1 MTGNELT
8 YIEVEDIKE
17 TPAASVFE
25 RCKIQSK
32 FLTVTAWYLS
42 HFGRLSPDIWWGYQ
56 FGYYALCLLPIVALT
71 FSIDV
76 LAMVI
81 KGAVIVAKTIALK
94 AIDLAFMA
102 AGKVAGV
109 LGIAFALFLI
119 VMFCY
124 NQGWDGCKECYKNI
138 VEWLGNVLK

>member
-1 MTGNELT
+1 MASNELT

-25 RCKIQSK
+25 RCDVQSK
-32 FLTVTAWYLS
+32 FLSVTAWYLS

-56 FGYYALCLLPIVALT
+56 FAYYALCLLPIIALT

-81 KGAVIVAKTIALK
+81 KGAVIVAKAIALK
-94 AIDLAFMA
+94 AIDLTFMA

-124 NQGWDGCKECYKNI
+124 NEGWEGCKETYRDIIEWVKNA
-138 VEWLGNVLK
+138 LK

>member
-17 TPAASVFE
+17 TPSASVFE
-25 RCKIQSK
+25 RCEIQSK

-56 FGYYALCLLPIVALT
+56 FAYYALCLLPIVALT

-81 KGAVIVAKTIALK
+81 KGAVIVAKAIALK
-94 AIDLAFMA
+94 AIDLTFMA

>member
-1 MTGNELT
+1 MASNELT
-8 YIEVEDIKE
+8 YIEVEDVTE
-17 TPAASVFE
+17 TPSASVFE
-25 RCKIQSK
+25 RCEIQSK

-42 HFGRLSPDIWWGYQ
+42 HFGKLSPDIWWGYQ
-56 FGYYALCLLPIVALT
+56 FGYYVLCLLPIITLT

-81 KGAVIVAKTIALK
+81 KGAVIVAKAIALK
-94 AIDLAFMA
+94 AIDLTFMA

-138 VEWLGNVLK
+138 VEWLGSVLK

>member
-1 MTGNELT
+1 MASNELT

-25 RCKIQSK
+25 RCDVQSK
-32 FLTVTAWYLS
+32 FLSVTAWYLS

-56 FGYYALCLLPIVALT
+56 FAYYALCLLPIVALT

-81 KGAVIVAKTIALK
+81 KGAVIVAKAIALK
-94 AIDLAFMA
+94 AIDLTFMA

-124 NQGWDGCKECYKNI
+124 NEGWEGCKETYRDIIEWVKNA
-138 VEWLGNVLK
+138 LK

>member
-1 MTGNELT
+1 MASNELT
-8 YIEVEDIKE
+8 YIEVEGVTE
-17 TPAASVFE
+17 TPSASAFE
-25 RCKIQSK
+25 RCEIQSK

-56 FGYYALCLLPIVALT
+56 FAYYALCLLPIIALT

-81 KGAVIVAKTIALK
+81 KGAVIVAKAIALK
-94 AIDLAFMA
+94 AIDLTFMA

>member
-25 RCKIQSK
+25 RCDVQSK
-32 FLTVTAWYLS
+32 FLSVTAWYLS

-56 FGYYALCLLPIVALT
+56 FGYYALCLLPIIALT

-81 KGAVIVAKTIALK
+81 KGAVIVVKAIALK
-94 AIDLAFMA
+94 AIDLTFMT
-102 AGKVAGV
+102 AGKIAGV
-109 LGIAFALFLI
+109 LGIAFALYLI

-124 NQGWDGCKECYKNI
+124 NQGWDGCKECYNNI

>member
-1 MTGNELT
+1 MASNELT

-25 RCKIQSK
+25 RCDVQSK
-32 FLTVTAWYLS
+32 FLSVTAWYLS

-56 FGYYALCLLPIVALT
+56 FAYYALCLLPIIALT

-81 KGAVIVAKTIALK
+81 KGAVIVAKAIALK
-94 AIDLAFMA
+94 AIDLTFMA

-124 NQGWDGCKECYKNI
+124 NQGWDGMKQTYFDIIEWVKNA
-138 VEWLGNVLK
+138 LK

>member
-1 MTGNELT
+1 MANELT

-25 RCKIQSK
+25 RCDVQSK
-32 FLTVTAWYLS
+32 FLSVTAWYLS

-56 FGYYALCLLPIVALT
+56 FAYYALCLLPIVALT

-81 KGAVIVAKTIALK
+81 KGAVIVAKAIALK
-94 AIDLAFMA
+94 AIDLTFMA

-124 NQGWDGCKECYKNI
+124 NEGWDGCKECYKNI
-138 VEWLGNVLK
+138 VEWLGSVLK

>member
-1 MTGNELT
+1 MASNELT

-17 TPAASVFE
+17 TPAASVFD
-25 RCKIQSK
+25 RCEIQSK

-56 FGYYALCLLPIVALT
+56 FAYYALCLLPIVALT

-81 KGAVIVAKTIALK
+81 KGAVIVAKAIALK
-94 AIDLAFMA
+94 AIDLTFMA

-109 LGIAFALFLI
+109 LGIAFGLFLFL
-119 VMFCY
+119 MFCY

>member
-1 MTGNELT
+1 MASNELT

-25 RCKIQSK
+25 RCDVQSK
-32 FLTVTAWYLS
+32 FLSVTAWYLS

-56 FGYYALCLLPIVALT
+56 FAYYALCLLPIVALT

-81 KGAVIVAKTIALK
+81 KGAVIVAKAIALK
-94 AIDLAFMA
+94 AIDLTFMA
-102 AGKVAGV
+102 AGKIAGV

-124 NQGWDGCKECYKNI
+124 NEGWDGCKETYRDI
-138 VEWLGNVLK
+138 IEWVKNVLK

>member
-1 MTGNELT
+1 MASNELT
-8 YIEVEDIKE
+8 YIEVENIKE

-25 RCKIQSK
+25 RCEIQSK
-32 FLTVTAWYLS
+32 FLTVTTWYLS
-42 HFGRLSPDIWWGYQ
+42 HFGKLSHDIWWGYQ
-56 FGYYALCLLPIVALT
+56 FGYYGLCLLPIIALT

-81 KGAVIVAKTIALK
+81 KGAVIVAKAIALK
-94 AIDLAFMA
+94 AIDLTFMA

-124 NQGWDGCKECYKNI
+124 NQGWEGCKECYKNI

>member
-1 MTGNELT
+1 MASNELT

-25 RCKIQSK
+25 RCDVQSK
-32 FLTVTAWYLS
+32 FLSVTAWYLS

-56 FGYYALCLLPIVALT
+56 FAYYALCLLPIVALT

-81 KGAVIVAKTIALK
+81 KGAVIVAKVTALK
-94 AIDLAFMA
+94 VIDLTFMA

-124 NQGWDGCKECYKNI
+124 NEGWEGCKECYKNI
-138 VEWLGNVLK
+138 VEWLGSVLK

>member
-1 MTGNELT
+1 MANELT

-25 RCKIQSK
+25 RCDVQSK
-32 FLTVTAWYLS
+32 FLSVTAWYLS

-56 FGYYALCLLPIVALT
+56 FAYYALCLLPIVALT

-81 KGAVIVAKTIALK
+81 KCAVIVAKAIALK
-94 AIDLAFMA
+94 AIDLTFMA

-124 NQGWDGCKECYKNI
+124 NQGWDGMKQTYFDIIEWVKNA
-138 VEWLGNVLK
+138 LK

>member
-1 MTGNELT
+1 MASNELT

-25 RCKIQSK
+25 RCEIQSK
-32 FLTVTAWYLS
+32 FLTMTAWYLS
-42 HFGRLSPDIWWGYQ
+42 HFGRLSPGIWWGYQ
-56 FGYYALCLLPIVALT
+56 FAYYALCLLPIVALT

-81 KGAVIVAKTIALK
+81 KGAVIVAKAIALK
-94 AIDLAFMA
+94 AIDLTFMA

-124 NQGWDGCKECYKNI
+124 NQGWDGMKQTYFDIIEWAKNA
-138 VEWLGNVLK
+138 LK

>member
-1 MTGNELT
+1 MANELT

-25 RCKIQSK
+25 RCDVQSK
-32 FLTVTAWYLS
+32 FLSVTAWYLS
-42 HFGRLSPDIWWGYQ
+42 HFGRLSSDIWWGYQ
-56 FGYYALCLLPIVALT
+56 FAYYALCLLPIVALT

-81 KGAVIVAKTIALK
+81 KGAVIVAKAIALK
-94 AIDLAFMA
+94 AIDLTFMA

-124 NQGWDGCKECYKNI
+124 NQGWEGCKETYREIIEWVKNA
-138 VEWLGNVLK
+138 LK

>member
-1 MTGNELT
+1 MASNELT

-25 RCKIQSK
+25 RCDVQSK
-32 FLTVTAWYLS
+32 FLSVTAWYLS
-42 HFGRLSPDIWWGYQ
+42 HFGKLSPDIWWGYQ

-81 KGAVIVAKTIALK
+81 KGAVIVAKAIALK
-94 AIDLAFMA
+94 AIDLTFMA

-124 NQGWDGCKECYKNI
+124 NQGWEGCKECYKNI

>member
-1 MTGNELT
+1 MASNELT

-25 RCKIQSK
+25 RCDVQSK
-32 FLTVTAWYLS
+32 FLSVTAWYLS

-71 FSIDV
+71 FSIDI

-81 KGAVIVAKTIALK
+81 KGAVIVAKAIVLK
-94 AIDLAFMA
+94 AIDLTFMA

-124 NQGWDGCKECYKNI
+124 NQGWEGCKECYKNI
-138 VEWLGNVLK
+138 VEWLENVLK

>member
-1 MTGNELT
+1 MADNELT
-8 YIEVEDIKE
+8 YIEVEDVTE
-17 TPAASVFE
+17 TPTASVFE
-25 RCKIQSK
+25 RCEIQSK

-42 HFGRLSPDIWWGYQ
+42 HFGKLSPDICWGYQ
-56 FGYYALCLLPIVALT
+56 FGYYALCLLPIIALT

-81 KGAVIVAKTIALK
+81 TGAVIVAKAIALK
-94 AIDLAFMA
+94 AIDLTFMA

-124 NQGWDGCKECYKNI
+124 NQGWDGMKQTYFDIIEWAKNA
-138 VEWLGNVLK
+138 LK

>member
-1 MTGNELT
+1 MASNELT

-25 RCKIQSK
+25 RCDVQSK
-32 FLTVTAWYLS
+32 FLSVTAWYLS

-56 FGYYALCLLPIVALT
+56 FAYYALCLLPIVALT

-81 KGAVIVAKTIALK
+81 KDAVIVAKAIALK
-94 AIDLAFMA
+94 VIDLTFMA
-102 AGKVAGV
+102 AGKIAGV

-124 NQGWDGCKECYKNI
+124 DQGWDGMKQTYFDIIEWVKNA
-138 VEWLGNVLK
+138 LK

>member
-1 MTGNELT
+1 MANELT

-25 RCKIQSK
+25 RCDVQSK
-32 FLTVTAWYLS
+32 FLSVTAWYLS

-56 FGYYALCLLPIVALT
+56 FAYYALCLLPIVALT

-81 KGAVIVAKTIALK
+81 KGAVIVAKVTALK
-94 AIDLAFMA
+94 LVDLAFMA
-102 AGKVAGV
+102 MGKIAGV

-138 VEWLGNVLK
+138 VEWLGSVLK

>member
-1 MTGNELT
+1 MASNELT
-8 YIEVEDIKE
+8 YIEVEDVTE
-17 TPAASVFE
+17 TPSASAFE
-25 RCKIQSK
+25 RCEVQSK

-42 HFGRLSPDIWWGYQ
+42 HFGKLSPDIWWGYQ
-56 FGYYALCLLPIVALT
+56 FAYYALCLLPIIALT

-81 KGAVIVAKTIALK
+81 KGAVIVAKVTALK

-124 NQGWDGCKECYKNI
+124 NQGWEGCKETYREIIGWVKNA
-138 VEWLGNVLK
+138 LK

>member
-1 MTGNELT
+1 MTSNELT
-8 YIEVEDIKE
+8 YIEVENVKE

-25 RCKIQSK
+25 RCDVQSK
-32 FLTVTAWYLS
+32 FLSVTAWYLS

-56 FGYYALCLLPIVALT
+56 FAYYALCLLPIIALT

-81 KGAVIVAKTIALK
+81 KGAVIVAKAIALK
-94 AIDLAFMA
+94 AIDLTFMA

-124 NQGWDGCKECYKNI
+124 NQGWDGMKQTYFDIIEWVKNA
-138 VEWLGNVLK
+138 LK

>member
-1 MTGNELT
+1 MANELT

-25 RCKIQSK
+25 RCDVQSK
-32 FLTVTAWYLS
+32 FLSVTAWYLS

-56 FGYYALCLLPIVALT
+56 FAYYALCLLPIVALT

-81 KGAVIVAKTIALK
+81 KGAVIVAKAIALK
-94 AIDLAFMA
+94 AIDLTFMA

-124 NQGWDGCKECYKNI
+124 NQGWEGCKETYREIIEWVKNA
-138 VEWLGNVLK
+138 LK

>member
-1 MTGNELT
+1 MAGNELT

-25 RCKIQSK
+25 RCEIQSK

-42 HFGRLSPDIWWGYQ
+42 HFGKLSPDIWWGYQ

-81 KGAVIVAKTIALK
+81 KGAVIVAKAIALK
-94 AIDLAFMA
+94 AIDLTFMT

-119 VMFCY
+119 VMFFY

>member
-1 MTGNELT
+1 MASNELT

-25 RCKIQSK
+25 RCDVQSK
-32 FLTVTAWYLS
+32 FLSVTAWYLS

-56 FGYYALCLLPIVALT
+56 FAYYALCLLPIIALT

-94 AIDLAFMA
+94 AIDLTFMA
-102 AGKVAGV
+102 AGKIAGV

-124 NQGWDGCKECYKNI
+124 NQGWDGMKQTYFDIIEWVKNA
-138 VEWLGNVLK
+138 LK

>member
-1 MTGNELT
+1 MASNELT

-25 RCKIQSK
+25 RCEIQSK

-42 HFGRLSPDIWWGYQ
+42 HFGKLSPDIWWGYQ

-81 KGAVIVAKTIALK
+81 KGAVIVAKAIALK

-124 NQGWDGCKECYKNI
+124 NEGWEGCKECYKNI

>member
-1 MTGNELT
+1 MASNELT
-8 YIEVEDIKE
+8 YIEVEDVKE
-17 TPAASVFE
+17 TPSASVFE
-25 RCKIQSK
+25 WCEIQSK
-32 FLTVTAWYLS
+32 FLTMTAWYLS

-56 FGYYALCLLPIVALT
+56 FAYYALCLLPIIALT

-81 KGAVIVAKTIALK
+81 KGAVIVAKAIALK
-94 AIDLAFMA
+94 AIDLTFMA
-102 AGKVAGV
+102 AGKVAGI

-138 VEWLGNVLK
+138 VEWLGSVLK

>member
-25 RCKIQSK
+25 RCDVQSK
-32 FLTVTAWYLS
+32 FLSVTAWYLS
-42 HFGRLSPDIWWGYQ
+42 HFGKLSPDIWWGYQ

-81 KGAVIVAKTIALK
+81 KGAVIVAKAIALK
-94 AIDLAFMA
+94 VIDLTFMA

>member
-1 MTGNELT
+1 MANELT

-25 RCKIQSK
+25 RCEIQSK

-56 FGYYALCLLPIVALT
+56 FAYYALCLLPIIALT

-81 KGAVIVAKTIALK
+81 KGAVIVAKAIALK
-94 AIDLAFMA
+94 AIDLTFMA
-102 AGKVAGV
+102 AGKIAGV

-124 NQGWDGCKECYKNI
+124 NEGWEGCKECYKNI

>member
-25 RCKIQSK
+25 RCEIQSK

-42 HFGRLSPDIWWGYQ
+42 HFGRLSSDIWWGYQ
-56 FGYYALCLLPIVALT
+56 FAYYALCLLPIVALT

-81 KGAVIVAKTIALK
+81 KGAVIVAKAIALK
-94 AIDLAFMA
+94 AIDLTFMA

>member
-1 MTGNELT
+1 MSSNELT

-25 RCKIQSK
+25 RCEIQSK

-102 AGKVAGV
+102 ASKVAGV

>member
-1 MTGNELT
+1 MASNELT

-25 RCKIQSK
+25 RCEIQSK

-81 KGAVIVAKTIALK
+81 KGAVAVAKAIALK
-94 AIDLAFMA
+94 AIDLTFMA

-138 VEWLGNVLK
+138 VEWLGSVLK

>member
-1 MTGNELT
+1 MANELT

-25 RCKIQSK
+25 RCDVQSK
-32 FLTVTAWYLS
+32 FLSVTAWYLS

-56 FGYYALCLLPIVALT
+56 FAYYALCLLPIVALT

-81 KGAVIVAKTIALK
+81 KGAVIVAKAIALK
-94 AIDLAFMA
+94 VIDLTFMA

-124 NQGWDGCKECYKNI
+124 NQGWDGMKQTYFDI
-138 VEWLGNVLK
+138 IEWVKNVLK

>member
-1 MTGNELT
+1 MASNELT
-8 YIEVEDIKE
+8 YIEVEDITE
-17 TPAASVFE
+17 TPTASVFE
-25 RCKIQSK
+25 RCEIQSK
-32 FLTVTAWYLS
+32 FLTVTSWYLS
-42 HFGRLSPDIWWGYQ
+42 HFGRLTPDIWWGYQ

-81 KGAVIVAKTIALK
+81 KGAVIVAKAIALK
-94 AIDLAFMA
+94 AIDLTFMA

-124 NQGWDGCKECYKNI
+124 NEGWEGCKECYKNI
-138 VEWLGNVLK
+138 VEWLGSVLK

>member
-1 MTGNELT
+1 MTSNELT
-8 YIEVEDIKE
+8 YIEVEDE
-17 TPAASVFE
+17 TPAASAFE
-25 RCKIQSK
+25 RCEVQSK
-32 FLTVTAWYLS
+32 FLSITAWYLS
-42 HFGRLSPDIWWGYQ
+42 HFGKLAPDVWWGYQ

-76 LAMVI
+76 LAMAI
-81 KGAVIVAKTIALK
+81 KGAVIVAKVTALK
-94 AIDLAFMA
+94 LIDLAFMA

-124 NQGWDGCKECYKNI
+124 NQGWDGMKQTYFDIIEWVKNFA
-138 VEWLGNVLK
+138 E